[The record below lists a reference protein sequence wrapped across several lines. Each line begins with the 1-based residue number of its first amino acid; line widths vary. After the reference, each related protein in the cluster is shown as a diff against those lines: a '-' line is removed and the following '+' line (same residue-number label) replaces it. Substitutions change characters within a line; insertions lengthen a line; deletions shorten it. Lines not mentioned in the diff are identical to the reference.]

1 MYWMRNFT
9 SITGS
14 SCANV
19 AVDGRYRTNGVATG
33 AMPATPAANAIT
45 DDCAGCKMTGLSAFP
60 DCLLYGGDT

>member
-1 MYWMRNFT
+1 MRTFT

-19 AVDGRYRTNGVATG
+19 AADGRYQSRTAATG

-45 DDCAGCKMTGLSAFP
+45 GDCDGRDEARLSAFP
-60 DCLLYGGDT
+60 DCLLYDE